1 MISLVF
7 DTETSDFPTKD
18 HTSPKSGRLLQ
29 FYGALYEHD
38 PAVSMIDATDAG
50 VIFNKAEPFSVFST
64 YIAEPITSTPGAFE
78 AHKISRETTDR
89 LGIDPLNAAHTIEDM
104 IDIADRLVTHNT
116 QFDIRVIRNAL
127 WRAGIDVSILDE
139 KEEFCTMRKL
149 APVMQLKPKKYNEW
163 RWPSLP
169 EAYQY
174 MYSRDFE
181 GRAHDAGTDARAC
194 ADIYFGILHMT
205 KGK

>member
-18 HTSPKSGRLLQ
+18 YTSPKSGRLLQ

-38 PAVSMIDATDAG
+38 PAESMISVDADG
-50 VIFNKAEPFSVFST
+50 RISCIAEPFSVLGT
-64 YIAEPITSTPGAFE
+64 YIAEPVTSTPGAHE
-78 AHKISRETTDR
+78 AHKITRETTDR
-89 LGIDPLNAAHTIEDM
+89 LGIDPINAAHTIEDM
-104 IDIADRLVTHNT
+104 LDISDRLVAHNT
-116 QFDIRVIRNAL
+116 NFDIKVLRRTL
-127 WRAGIDVSILDE
+127 WAAGIDVDILDE
-139 KEEFCTMRKL
+139 KEDFCTMRKL

-163 RWPSLP
+163 RWPSLA